1 MCKMYHLREVDQNE
15 KIEELS
21 TDANKMWDK
30 GRTEAY
36 ASEEKKN
43 QQKDQGEN
51 QYNGMYYT
59 EQKTFKESSL
69 SVSIVK
75 SEVTQLC
82 LTLCDPMDCRLP
94 GSPVHG
100 IFQARVLEWI
110 TISFSRESFQSKD
123 STQLSHIAGRYFTI
137 WSTREAQN

>member
-69 SVSIVK
+69 SVSVVK
-75 SEVTQLC
+75 SEVTQLF

-94 GSPVHG
+94 GFSVHG
-100 IFQARVLEWI
+100 IFQAIVLEWI
-110 TISFSRESFQSKD
+110 AISFSRGSSQPRDWTRVSRIVDGCFTVRVQG
-123 STQLSHIAGRYFTI
+123 SH
-137 WSTREAQN
+137 

>member
-69 SVSIVK
+69 SVSVVK

-94 GSPVHG
+94 GFSVHG
-100 IFQARVLEWI
+100 IFQAIVLEWVV
-110 TISFSRESFQSKD
+110 ISFSRGSSQPRD
-123 STQLSHIAGRYFTI
+123 LSHISCKSPALHAD
-137 WSTREAQN
+137 SLSPSH